1 MKTSSSKVVGY
12 WHYGVI
18 LTYLSVI
25 SAIAGMF
32 LSFAVSPMWGVVCLF
47 VSGICD
53 SFDGIVARS
62 RKNRTDD
69 ENAFGCQIDSLSDII
84 AFGIAPVMIGWGM
97 GMHRWYYIVVFG
109 LFVMCALIR
118 LAHFNVKADKAAK
131 AVTVSAELAE
141 CAAAD
146 TAPKKRAYEGLP
158 VTNVAV
164 GLPVF
169 FLVATMFHNVLITHI
184 IMAVAYFG
192 FSLLF
197 VLRFRV
203 PKLGWRGIV
212 ITITVEVAIVIA
224 LALVRTFVCGVPLA

>member
-1 MKTSSSKVVGY
+1 MKTTNSKVVGY

-25 SAIAGMF
+25 SAIVGMF
-32 LSFAVSPMWGVVCLF
+32 LSVAVSPLWGVVCLF

-62 RKNRTDD
+62 RKNRKKKKKS
-69 ENAFGCQIDSLSDII
+69 FGCQIDSLSDMI

-97 GMHRWYYIVVFG
+97 GMHKWYYIAVFG

-118 LAHFNVKADKAAK
+118 LAHFNVKAEKP
-131 AVTVSAELAE
+131 AVMISESSELAE
-141 CAAAD
+141 CAATVTPAQ
-146 TAPKKRAYEGLP
+146 KRGYEGLP

-169 FLVATMFHNVLITHI
+169 FLVATMFRDILITHI
-184 IMAVAYFG
+184 IMAAAFFG

-212 ITITVEVAIVIA
+212 ITITIEVVIVIA
-224 LALVRTFVCGVPLA
+224 LALIRTFVCGVPLV

>member
-1 MKTSSSKVVGY
+1 
-12 WHYGVI
+12 
-18 LTYLSVI
+18 
-25 SAIAGMF
+25 
-32 LSFAVSPMWGVVCLF
+32 
-47 VSGICD
+47 
-53 SFDGIVARS
+53 
-62 RKNRTDD
+62 
-69 ENAFGCQIDSLSDII
+69 
-84 AFGIAPVMIGWGM
+84 M

-212 ITITVEVAIVIA
+212 ITITVEVALVIA
-224 LALVRTFVCGVPLA
+224 LALVRTLVCGVPLA

>member
-25 SAIAGMF
+25 SAIVGMF
-32 LSFAVSPMWGVVCLF
+32 LSVAVSPLWGVVCLF

-69 ENAFGCQIDSLSDII
+69 ENDFGCQIDSLSDII

-97 GMHRWYYIVVFG
+97 GMHRWYYIIVFG

-118 LAHFNVKADKAAK
+118 LAHFNVKAGKLVNAA
-131 AVTVSAELAE
+131 SAPAEFAE

-146 TAPKKRAYEGLP
+146 TTPKKRAYEGLP

-169 FLVATMFHNVLITHI
+169 FLVATMFRNSIVTHA
-184 IMAVAYFG
+184 IMAAAFIG

-212 ITITVEVAIVIA
+212 ITITIEVVLVIA